1 MTTHTVGDIFCLY
14 FWRSLQAP
22 GTLYF
27 ASNIHSARA
36 VCAELTAAG
45 YIVKIVQMATD
56 IEYELRNGALVPRS
70 QPAPRPMARKQPLT
84 RSTPRRAAAG
94 LTG

>member
-1 MTTHTVGDIFCLY
+1 MATHTVGDIFCLY

-22 GTLYF
+22 GTLYL
-27 ASNIHSARA
+27 ARNINSARA
-36 VCAELTAAG
+36 LCTELTAAG

-56 IEYELRNGALVPRS
+56 IEYELRDGALVPRS
-70 QPAPRPMARKQPLT
+70 LPQRRQMARKQPVA
-84 RSTPRRAAAG
+84 RSTPRRAAVG